1 LCSLARPVRDR
12 FGHCRIIP
20 GISSV
25 QAAFAAAGIDW
36 LGSLTLSC
44 HGRQAPEVDLDLLR
58 RIPALAILAGDAQA
72 LAWIAALHAQLGDAR
87 RIVACSELSLPGEKV
102 QTVTASA
109 LSGLDAASLT
119 IVLLLRDDH
128 AERA

>member
-1 LCSLARPVRDR
+1 
-12 FGHCRIIP
+12 
-20 GISSV
+20 
-25 QAAFAAAGIDW
+25 
-36 LGSLTLSC
+36 
-44 HGRQAPEVDLDLLR
+44 
-58 RIPALAILAGDAQA
+58 
-72 LAWIAALHAQLGDAR
+72 
-87 RIVACSELSLPGEKV
+87 LSLPGEKV